1 MIHYMTQPTPTPVLL
16 DNRKKKSRKP
26 KQVKKAVDVP
36 EHFNLSPRQID
47 ELKCYLLTK
56 PKTL

>member
-1 MIHYMTQPTPTPVLL
+1 MIYYMTQSTPTPALL
-16 DNRKKKSRKP
+16 GNQKKKPRKT
-26 KQVKKAVDVP
+26 KQAKKAVDVP
-36 EHFNLSPRQID
+36 EHSNLSPRQID